1 MNLISRTNK
10 QTKIVKTIILFFFLF
25 FSFQI
30 SVRAAVNCSSLTNSG
45 TVTIS
50 WTDSYCFFGQ
60 PGNASNTSGAADDA
74 TYTNDGT
81 ISLRYRNVRGFYNGF
96 DNTKMINNGTIES
109 NAQHRY
115 GYQSAFHDE
124 GDDGESINNGTIN
137 LDYGA
142 SGGNGNNGAFRMNIG
157 SGQSFTNSSGASVTV
172 IGSNGNPGGL
182 IQSDNTTVTNNG
194 TFTIGGSGTTQKA
207 IRYYDTADG
216 QTLINTGTIT
226 QSGSTDAILNEGT
239 NAVITNT
246 GTINGAV
253 YDINNT
259 GTITTLTNDQ
269 GGSDSLTFDGTVPT
283 NYNVILNS
291 TSDFGKVD
299 FSNESGSL
307 TFGIDSSSSLAK
319 NTYSAVLQK
328 IAASNIGNEATW
340 TNYNSALKWRLVAN
354 GSDWDLEIAS
364 RRTGYKVRIPKTRF
378 SAIATVLE
386 NFNTN
391 GTKSTLTSNLDSLS
405 DTALEKAMRQIKGMT
420 IQKSIGQ
427 SVRSNN
433 SFKRAM
439 TSAVKGPSFGQLV
452 QNNFASL
459 SFDDVQNYYN
469 PGVEK
474 INLTNDFTISDIANI
489 YSKRNLLQIGAPDNS
504 FYLRTFGGVTDQE
517 KVGDDIGYE
526 STTAGFVFGNQTI
539 IENLQAGWGL
549 GFSTTGLDYDEGYG
563 LNNTHSL
570 HVNFFANKEYRKF
583 DTSLNLGSFVSKN
596 NSTRNVSEGSTQ
608 TLKSDRYELGF
619 DLTGG
624 ISKKINLGGWVFNPI
639 ISIKSSCKGVK
650 MRRSKIS

>member
-74 TYTNDGT
+74 TYTNNGT

-96 DNTKMINNGTIES
+96 DNTKMINNGTISS

-172 IGSNGNPGGL
+172 IGSNGNAGGM

-269 GGSDSLTFDGTVPT
+269 GGSDTLTFDGKVPT
-283 NYNVILNS
+283 NYNVVLNS
-291 TSDFGKVD
+291 TSDFGKID

-307 TFGIDSSSSLAK
+307 SFGIDSSSTLAA
-319 NTYSAVLQK
+319 NTYSSVLQN
-328 IAASNIGNEATW
+328 IADSNIGNEAVSYTH
-340 TNYNSALKWRLVAN
+340 L
-354 GSDWDLEIAS
+354 
-364 RRTGYKVRIPKTRF
+364 
-378 SAIATVLE
+378 
-386 NFNTN
+386 
-391 GTKSTLTSNLDSLS
+391 TLPT
-405 DTALEKAMRQIKGMT
+405 
-420 IQKSIGQ
+420 
-427 SVRSNN
+427 
-433 SFKRAM
+433 
-439 TSAVKGPSFGQLV
+439 
-452 QNNFASL
+452 
-459 SFDDVQNYYN
+459 
-469 PGVEK
+469 
-474 INLTNDFTISDIANI
+474 I
-489 YSKRNLLQIGAPDNS
+489 YS
-504 FYLRTFGGVTDQE
+504 V
-517 KVGDDIGYE
+517 
-526 STTAGFVFGNQTI
+526 
-539 IENLQAGWGL
+539 
-549 GFSTTGLDYDEGYG
+549 
-563 LNNTHSL
+563 
-570 HVNFFANKEYRKF
+570 
-583 DTSLNLGSFVSKN
+583 
-596 NSTRNVSEGSTQ
+596 
-608 TLKSDRYELGF
+608 
-619 DLTGG
+619 
-624 ISKKINLGGWVFNPI
+624 
-639 ISIKSSCKGVK
+639 
-650 MRRSKIS
+650 

>member
-216 QTLINTGTIT
+216 QTLLNTGTIT

-239 NAVITNT
+239 NSVITNT
-246 GTINGAV
+246 GTINGAT

-269 GGSDSLTFDGTVPT
+269 GGSDTLTYNGVLPT
-283 NYNVILNS
+283 NYKAKVNS
-291 TSDFGKVD
+291 TSDFGKIT
-299 FSNESGSL
+299 FSSETGSL
-307 TFGIDSSSSLAK
+307 TFELDSNSTISKTNYSS
-319 NTYSAVLQK
+319 VLQA
-328 IAASNIGNEATW
+328 ISASNISNENTW
-340 TNYNSALKWRLVAN
+340 INFNDTYKYRIIEN
-354 GSDWDLEIAS
+354 GSNWDLEVTNN
-364 RRTGYKVRIPKTRF
+364 RTGYTARVTKNSYKNIL
-378 SAIATVLE
+378 TVLE
-386 NFNTN
+386 QINTN
-391 GTKSTLTSNLDSLS
+391 GTNSDLTSALDSLS
-405 DTALEKAMRQIKGMT
+405 DIALKKAALQIEGINIKKM
-420 IQKSIGQ
+420 SGQ
-427 SVRSNN
+427 SFQKHS
-433 SFKRAM
+433 SFKRAV
-439 TSAVKGPSFGQLV
+439 SNALNSPNV
-452 QNNFASL
+452 
-459 SFDDVQNYYN
+459 
-469 PGVEK
+469 
-474 INLTNDFTISDIANI
+474 
-489 YSKRNLLQIGAPDNS
+489 NLL
-504 FYLRTFGGVTDQE
+504 L
-517 KVGDDIGYE
+517 
-526 STTAGFVFGNQTI
+526 
-539 IENLQAGWGL
+539 
-549 GFSTTGLDYDEGYG
+549 
-563 LNNTHSL
+563 SL
-570 HVNFFANKEYRKF
+570 IH
-583 DTSLNLGSFVSKN
+583 
-596 NSTRNVSEGSTQ
+596 
-608 TLKSDRYELGF
+608 
-619 DLTGG
+619 
-624 ISKKINLGGWVFNPI
+624 I
-639 ISIKSSCKGVK
+639 
-650 MRRSKIS
+650 